1 MNLLSN
7 RVSSQIEK
15 AVSDLEVR
23 VSALEKGTGLTENLE
38 ARLNEMLNNF
48 IDSLV
53 PEITSV
59 IQQGLSGVHLDVD
72 ELSKS
77 LKSKVQKAVF
87 GNVQLGGTES
97 NQRVSA
103 KTTKPAF
110 YQMSKADA
118 DAYFASDDFKQY
130 RSALSN
136 WLNNGT

>member
-87 GNVQLGGTES
+87 GNVQWVGQ
-97 NQRVSA
+97 NQIIGLA
-103 KTTKPAF
+103 PKTTKPAF
-110 YQMSKADA
+110 IRCRKPMRMLILLLMTSSNIEAL
-118 DAYFASDDFKQY
+118 KQ
-130 RSALSN
+130 LVK
-136 WLNNGT
+136 

>member
-1 MNLLSN
+1 MGVNLLSN

-87 GNVQLGGTES
+87 GNVSIGWDRIKSKG
-97 NQRVSA
+97 QR
-103 KTTKPAF
+103 
-110 YQMSKADA
+110 
-118 DAYFASDDFKQY
+118 
-130 RSALSN
+130 
-136 WLNNGT
+136 